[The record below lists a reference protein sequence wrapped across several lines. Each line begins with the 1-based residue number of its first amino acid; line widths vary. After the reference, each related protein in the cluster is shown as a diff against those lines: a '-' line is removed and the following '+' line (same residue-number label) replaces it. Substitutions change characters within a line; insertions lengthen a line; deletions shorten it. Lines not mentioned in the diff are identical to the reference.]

1 MTAQVWVLI
10 GERTGDN
17 NQALALAE
25 ALGLPF
31 EIKQLSYN
39 ALQPLSVWL
48 PPTVLTLTQAAR
60 VSLQPP
66 WPNLVIT
73 IGRRSVPVARWIKR
87 QNVGRT
93 RLVHIG
99 HPRIDPKSFD
109 LVVTTRQY
117 PVPPGANVVLLP
129 VAMSRHLEPPEP
141 GAAEVKWLA
150 AVPTPRSL
158 LAIGGATKY
167 WTLPI
172 QRIERV
178 VADNA
183 PGKSLIVVTSRRT
196 DPALVERLREQ
207 AAANPDVRLVDGP
220 SPRFAVLMAA
230 ADEIFVTG
238 DSVSMLSEAVLT
250 GKPVALIP
258 IEQDDKGR
266 RSLGPEPRETGPDA
280 RRRDLRRFWNY
291 LIEEGMIGTIDEG
304 PKRANA
310 IPNPNRIAAD
320 AVRRLLVLARSNRD
334 GAR

>member
-1 MTAQVWVLI
+1 MTEPSIWVLI

-25 ALGLPF
+25 ALSLPF
-31 EIKQLSYN
+31 AVKQLDYN
-39 ALQPLSVWL
+39 GLQSLSVWL
-48 PPTVLTLTQAAR
+48 PPTAITLTKAAR
-60 VSLQPP
+60 AGLDAP
-66 WPNLVIT
+66 WPDLIIA

-87 QNVGRT
+87 QNMGRT
-93 RLVHIG
+93 KLVRIG
-99 HPRIDPKSFD
+99 HPRIDPTLFD

-141 GAAEVKWLA
+141 SAAELKWLD
-150 AVPTPRSL
+150 AVPTPRTL

-167 WTLPI
+167 WTLPTA
-172 QRIERV
+172 RIERV
-178 VADNA
+178 VAENA

-196 DPALVERLREQ
+196 DPALVERLRTI
-207 AAANPDVRLVDGP
+207 AAANPAIRLVDGP
-220 SPRFAVLMAA
+220 SPRFAVLMGAV
-230 ADEIFVTG
+230 DEIFVTG

-266 RSLGPEPRETGPDA
+266 RALGPEPREAGPNA

-291 LIEEGMIGTIDEG
+291 LIDEGMVGTIDDR
-304 PKRANA
+304 PKRSPN
-310 IPNPNRIAAD
+310 IPNPNRIAAE
-320 AVRRLLVLARSNRD
+320 AVRRLLV
-334 GAR
+334 

>member
-1 MTAQVWVLI
+1 MTEPVIWVLI

-31 EIKQLSYN
+31 EVKQLDYN
-39 ALQPLSVWL
+39 ALQSLSVWL
-48 PPTVLTLTQAAR
+48 PPTAISLTKAAR
-60 VSLQPP
+60 AGLAKP
-66 WPNLVIT
+66 WPSLVIA

-87 QNVGRT
+87 QSGGAT
-93 RLVHIG
+93 KLVRIG
-99 HPRIDPKSFD
+99 HPRIDPGLFD
-109 LVVTTRQY
+109 LVITTRQY

-129 VAMSRHLEPPEP
+129 VAMSRHLDPPTP
-141 GAAEVKWLA
+141 TAEEAQWLA
-150 AVPTPRSL
+150 LVPTPRTL

-167 WTLPI
+167 WTLPTK
-172 QRIERV
+172 RIEQI
-178 VADNA
+178 VAGNP
-183 PGKSLIVVTSRRT
+183 PGKSLIIATSRRT
-196 DPALVERLREQ
+196 DPGLVDRLRTL
-207 AAANPDVRLVDGP
+207 AATNPDIRLVDGP

-230 ADEIFVTG
+230 ADEILVTG

-266 RSLGPEPRETGPDA
+266 RELGPEPRESGPSA

-291 LIEEGMIGTIDEG
+291 LIAEGMVGTIDDG
-304 PKRANA
+304 SKRATA

-320 AVRRLLVLARSNRD
+320 AIRRLL
-334 GAR
+334 G

>member
-1 MTAQVWVLI
+1 MTPLIWVLI
-10 GERTGDN
+10 GERIGDN

-31 EIKQLSYN
+31 AVKGLDYN
-39 ALQPLSVWL
+39 KLQSLSVWL
-48 PPTVLTLTQAAR
+48 PPTTITLTEAAR
-60 VSLQPP
+60 AGLAAP
-66 WPNLVIT
+66 WPDLVIA

-87 QNVGRT
+87 QSKGRT
-93 RLVHIG
+93 RLVRIG
-99 HPRIDPKSFD
+99 HPRIDPKLFD

-141 GAAEVKWLA
+141 SAEETEWLA
-150 AVPTPRSL
+150 AVPAPRTL

-167 WTLPI
+167 WTLPTT
-172 QRIERV
+172 RIERV
-178 VADNA
+178 VADSS
-183 PGKSLIVVTSRRT
+183 PGNSLIIVTSRRT
-196 DPALVERLREQ
+196 EPALVDRLRDM
-207 AAANPDVRLVDGP
+207 AAANPDIRLVDGP

-266 RSLGPEPRETGPDA
+266 RELGSEPHETGPNA
-280 RRRDLRRFWNY
+280 RRRDLRRFWNH
-291 LIEEGMIGTIDEG
+291 LIDEGMVGTIDDG
-304 PKRANA
+304 PKRTAA
-310 IPNPNRIAAD
+310 IPNPNRIAAE
-320 AVRRLLVLARSNRD
+320 AVTRLL
-334 GAR
+334 

>member
-1 MTAQVWVLI
+1 MTPLIWVLI

-31 EIKQLSYN
+31 TVKRLDYN
-39 ALQPLSVWL
+39 ALQSLSVWL
-48 PPTVLTLTQAAR
+48 PPTAITLTEAAR
-60 VSLQPP
+60 AGLAAP
-66 WPNLVIT
+66 WPDLVIA

-87 QNVGRT
+87 QNDGRT
-93 RLVHIG
+93 KLVRIG
-99 HPRIDPKSFD
+99 HPRINPKLFD

-141 GAAEVKWLA
+141 SAAEAKWLD
-150 AVPTPRSL
+150 AVPTPRTL

-167 WTLPI
+167 WTLPTA
-172 QRIERV
+172 RIERV
-178 VADNA
+178 VAENA

-196 DPALVERLREQ
+196 DPALVNRLRDM
-207 AAANPDVRLVDGP
+207 ANANPAIRLVDGP

-250 GKPVALIP
+250 GKPVALVP

-266 RSLGPEPRETGPDA
+266 RALGPEPRETGPDA
-280 RRRDLRRFWNY
+280 RRRDLRRFWNH
-291 LIEEGMIGTIDEG
+291 LIDEGMVGTIDDG
-304 PKRANA
+304 PKRAA
-310 IPNPNRIAAD
+310 TIPNPNRIAAE
-320 AVRRLLVLARSNRD
+320 AVRRLL
-334 GAR
+334 